1 MGAVYKVRNVISDRV
16 EAMKVLRPE
25 AGAEEELANRFM
37 REIKVVASLEHP
49 NIAQLRTALR
59 AQDQLIMIMEY
70 VEGSPLDELMLQ
82 KRVDMWR
89 GVDYI
94 CQVLAALSYAH
105 ERGVVHRDVKP
116 PNILV
121 TTQNVAKL
129 TDFGIASKQ
138 GDPRLTGAG
147 TALGS
152 LYYMSPE
159 QVTAATPDGRSDV
172 YSVGVTLYELVTA
185 QRPIQGD
192 SFFAIMQAHL
202 EHIPTPPREL
212 SPQVPPELSNIILKS
227 LAKDPAARFQ
237 TAAEFQQ
244 ALRASLEKTALFSGG
259 SPGWAANAP
268 AVPAAST
275 APLPKAPGP
284 LTSSSLGMPQAAKT
298 WSVEFIDKLGKD
310 LALYVGPLARVI
322 VNRAAKKART
332 LDELYSILAAE
343 IPSESDRRKFLSSRP
358 VA

>member
-105 ERGVVHRDVKP
+105 QRGVVHRDVKP

-192 SFFAIMQAHL
+192 SFFAIMHAHL

-244 ALRASLEKTALFSGG
+244 ALRALLERTAPFAGG
-259 SPGWAANAP
+259 SPGWAAQAP
-268 AVPAAST
+268 AVPTAST
-275 APLPKAPGP
+275 AKAPGP
-284 LTSSSLGMPQAAKT
+284 LTSNSLGMSQANKT
-298 WSVEFIDKLGKD
+298 WSPELIDKLGKD
-310 LALYVGPLARVI
+310 LAVYVGPLARVI

-332 LDELYSILAAE
+332 LDELYNILAAE
-343 IPSESDRRKFLSSRP
+343 ISSENDRRKFLSSRP

>member
-1 MGAVYKVRNVISDRV
+1 
-16 EAMKVLRPE
+16 
-25 AGAEEELANRFM
+25 
-37 REIKVVASLEHP
+37 
-49 NIAQLRTALR
+49 
-59 AQDQLIMIMEY
+59 
-70 VEGSPLDELMLQ
+70 
-82 KRVDMWR
+82 MWR

-94 CQVLAALSYAH
+94 CQVLGALSYAH

-159 QVTAATPDGRSDV
+159 QVMAATPDGRSDV

-192 SFFAIMQAHL
+192 SFFTIMQAHL
-202 EHIPTPPREL
+202 ERIPTPPREL
-212 SPQVPPELSNIILKS
+212 SPQVPPELSHIILKS

-244 ALRASLEKTALFSGG
+244 ALRALQDRTAPFSGA
-259 SPGWAANAP
+259 SPGWAASAP
-268 AVPAAST
+268 AVPAASS
-275 APLPKAPGP
+275 APPAKVTGP
-284 LTSSSLGMPQAAKT
+284 LTSSSLGMPQATKT
-298 WSVEFIDKLGKD
+298 WSPELIDKLGKD
-310 LALYVGPLARVI
+310 LAVYVGPLARVI
-322 VNRAAKKART
+322 VNRAAKRAQT
-332 LDELYSILAAE
+332 LDELYKILAAE
-343 IPSESDRRKFLSSRP
+343 IPSENDRRKFLSSRP